1 MSALASH
8 ERVAVDDVRA
18 PNRPPWGASRGA
30 NGSTRR
36 LDAATGWTPS
46 PDSAS
51 LTDQP
56 FERCEARSLIPPIH
70 CHDPEALP
78 VLRLPVSCRTMSR
91 GLGSIELQ
99 HKLHEARAARMHLL
113 ADFVTNDRTP

>member
-1 MSALASH
+1 MSALAPN

-56 FERCEARSLIPPIH
+56 FERDAARSVIPPVH
-70 CHDPEALP
+70 CHDPEELS
-78 VLRLPVSCRTMSR
+78 VLRFPMSC

-99 HKLHEARAARMHLL
+99 HELHQARAARMHLL
-113 ADFVTNDRTP
+113 ADFVTIDRTP